1 MSVSVPPGKRRYGSG
16 AEISSRTRDDVGE
29 QAAGEPVTAGR
40 RWRLSAPYDHRD
52 DDDENHRQQADR
64 NGKPALNTS
73 ALREAAGSAGTSR
86 GDLPAPA
93 ALSPTLTPPIRSA
106 DEDDP
111 RPPASRER
119 FSSTESG
126 ASFPF

>member
-64 NGKPALNTS
+64 NGKPRPEHERLTRGRGLGGHVARGPSRTRRVV
-73 ALREAAGSAGTSR
+73 ADAA
-86 GDLPAPA
+86 APD
-93 ALSPTLTPPIRSA
+93 SIR
-106 DEDDP
+106 
-111 RPPASRER
+111 RR
-119 FSSTESG
+119 
-126 ASFPF
+126 